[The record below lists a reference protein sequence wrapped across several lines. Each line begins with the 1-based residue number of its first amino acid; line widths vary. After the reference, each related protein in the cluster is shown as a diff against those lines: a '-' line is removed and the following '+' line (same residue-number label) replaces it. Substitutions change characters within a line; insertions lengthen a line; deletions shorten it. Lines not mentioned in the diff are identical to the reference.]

1 MKNKM
6 RALCLVLV
14 LFLVGCQ
21 TELYTNVSQKE
32 GNEMLS
38 ILLSE
43 GVVAT
48 KEPDKDNKVKLMVD
62 SSQIA
67 FAVDALKRKGY
78 PREQF
83 STLKEVFP
91 KDDLI
96 SSPLAERARLV
107 YAKSQELSSTLSQI
121 DGVLVARVH
130 VVLEDQDLRPGE
142 RPTPASASVFI
153 KHAADVALD
162 SYVPQIKL
170 LVNNSI
176 EGLNYDR
183 ISVVM
188 VPSSEVRV
196 TTQSNQFKS
205 ILSVQVTKETA
216 NHLIGILVFM
226 VLLLI
231 GSNVATFT
239 WCRRSAKRG

>member
-1 MKNKM
+1 MMKNKM
-6 RALCLVLV
+6 RALCLVLA

-107 YAKSQELSSTLSQI
+107 YAKSQELSSSCRKLMVCWWRESTWYSKTKIFAQ
-121 DGVLVARVH
+121 
-130 VVLEDQDLRPGE
+130 
-142 RPTPASASVFI
+142 ASV
-153 KHAADVALD
+153 
-162 SYVPQIKL
+162 
-170 LVNNSI
+170 
-176 EGLNYDR
+176 R
-183 ISVVM
+183 
-188 VPSSEVRV
+188 
-196 TTQSNQFKS
+196 
-205 ILSVQVTKETA
+205 
-216 NHLIGILVFM
+216 
-226 VLLLI
+226 LLLRHRCLL
-231 GSNVATFT
+231 NMLPM
-239 WCRRSAKRG
+239 

>member
-1 MKNKM
+1 MMMNKM
-6 RALCLVLV
+6 RAVFIMLT

-21 TELYTNVSQKE
+21 TELYTNVTQKE

-48 KEPDKDNKVKLMVD
+48 KEPDKDNTVKLMVD

-96 SSPLAERARLV
+96 
-107 YAKSQELSSTLSQI
+107 
-121 DGVLVARVH
+121 
-130 VVLEDQDLRPGE
+130 
-142 RPTPASASVFI
+142 
-153 KHAADVALD
+153 
-162 SYVPQIKL
+162 
-170 LVNNSI
+170 
-176 EGLNYDR
+176 
-183 ISVVM
+183 
-188 VPSSEVRV
+188 
-196 TTQSNQFKS
+196 
-205 ILSVQVTKETA
+205 
-216 NHLIGILVFM
+216 
-226 VLLLI
+226 
-231 GSNVATFT
+231 
-239 WCRRSAKRG
+239 